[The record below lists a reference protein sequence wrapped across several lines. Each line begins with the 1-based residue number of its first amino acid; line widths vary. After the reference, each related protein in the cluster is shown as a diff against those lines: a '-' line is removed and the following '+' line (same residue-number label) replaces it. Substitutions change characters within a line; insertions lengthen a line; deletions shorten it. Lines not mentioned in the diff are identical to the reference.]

1 MDELIYGQEYRCYWR
16 DEYLGVATYTDDQSI
31 GDCFLR
37 LEVNKS
43 GRLEEVFI
51 VPDRWS
57 LS

>member
-1 MDELIYGQEYRCYWR
+1 MEELIYGNEYRCYWR
-16 DEYLGVATYTDDQSI
+16 DEYLGLATYTDDQSI

-43 GRLEEVFI
+43 GRLEEIFI